1 MFLAAM
7 QHQRPAEQQRARMP
21 MAHDGRISESFSFAP
36 WPKIRGKP
44 VPTVCLAMKGQCGSR
59 TRQMTAHTP
68 PRHDTATSP
77 RGPQL
82 PAAAGAQR
90 RDERGCSLTALASH
104 CRLESQVSA
113 RPGAGPQDGGL
124 AAGGGRAVAGAAGGR
139 PGPAA
144 APLGGWR
151 HGRCAA
157 NREPRRAPEGS
168 GQAAHVVRAGAR
180 DPPQRRSSGH
190 GSAATAPGPPAA
202 QAGHARDAPPD
213 FRRRGV
219 CANRPRR
226 SGSRRTGASACAA
239 AGAYTGG

>member
-1 MFLAAM
+1 MNDPYEYKSSREPESNFRVFL
-7 QHQRPAEQQRARMP
+7 
-21 MAHDGRISESFSFAP
+21 SFSFAS

-44 VPTVCLAMKGQCGSR
+44 TVLAMKGQCGSQ

-68 PRHDTATSP
+68 PCHDTATSP

-90 RDERGCSLTALASH
+90 RDERGCSLTADDAHTPHSR
-104 CRLESQVSA
+104 CRRG
-113 RPGAGPQDGGL
+113 RPLDGPQDGGL

-219 CANRPRR
+219 CANRPR
-226 SGSRRTGASACAA
+226 GSRRTGASAFAA